1 MTDRDEMVQHPAHY
15 IAGRQ
20 YEPIDVL
27 LDWFGTDP
35 LLWQV
40 GKYISRAGRKGPAL
54 QDLQKAKFYLERA
67 IQREESKL

>member
-1 MTDRDEMVQHPAHY
+1 MTDRDDMVQHPAHY
-15 IAGRQ
+15 IEGRK

-54 QDLQKAKFYLERA
+54 QDLQKARFYLDRA
-67 IQREESKL
+67 IKREEEQ